1 MAKLKEMGPEF
12 DVGSVLG
19 KAGGWLKKRAA
30 EDIDI
35 AYRLLPG
42 GERATLGEAIQLG
55 GDLLTFVPIPGA
67 AGLGLAA
74 KGAAIGARGAIAK
87 GGIKAGEEAAELAAK
102 GISKKAAKAAPT
114 FTADAINAA
123 RAAGVTQGRKATAK
137 ELDFVA
143 RMRKSGPVGSWVVKD
158 GTRRGTTAS
167 NFRDVMLARTVKKP
181 NAKGVGK
188 EVPASMGKAVTRGR
202 VQRAALGAG
211 LSSIVNMDTDWFT
224 GGGAEETGAVPSNF
238 DGAVMTGDDGY
249 TYRFVPDRAGA
260 GGLQGTNASYSGS
273 WVRMS

>member
-30 EDIDI
+30 EDINI

-42 GERATLGEAIQLG
+42 GEKATIGEVVQLG

-67 AGLGLAA
+67 AAVGVAA
-74 KGAAIGARGAIAK
+74 KGAAIGAKGAIAR
-87 GGIKAGEEAAELAAK
+87 GGIKAGEEAAEAAAK

-123 RAAGVTQGRKATAK
+123 RKAGVTRGRTATAK

-143 RMRKSGPVGSWVVKD
+143 RMRKSGPVGSWAVKD

-167 NFRDVMLARTVKKP
+167 NFRDVMLAKK
-181 NAKGVGK
+181 G
-188 EVPASMGKAVTRGR
+188 ASMGKAVTKNR
-202 VQRAALGAG
+202 VRAAMLGSG
-211 LSSIVNMDTDWFT
+211 LSSIVNVDSDWFS
-224 GGGAEETGAVPSNF
+224 GGGAEETGAANGNYG
-238 DGAVMTGDDGY
+238 DAGAVVTGPDGS
-249 TYRFVPDRAGA
+249 TYRLVPDRAGA
-260 GGLQGTNASYSGS
+260 GGLQGTNAAYAGN
-273 WVRMS
+273 WVRTS

>member
-19 KAGGWLKKRAA
+19 KAGGWLKKRAG
-30 EDIDI
+30 EDINI

-42 GERATLGEAIQLG
+42 GEKATIGEAVQLG

-67 AGLGLAA
+67 AAVGLAA
-74 KGAAIGARGAIAK
+74 KGAAIGARGVIAK

-123 RAAGVTQGRKATAK
+123 RKAGVTRGRTATAK

-143 RMRKSGPVGSWVVKD
+143 RMRKSGPVGSWAVKD

-167 NFRDVMLARTVKKP
+167 NFRDVMLAKKIKRVD
-181 NAKGVGK
+181 AKGVK
-188 EVPASMGKAVTRGR
+188 TEVPASMGKAVTKNR
-202 VQRAALGAG
+202 VRAAMLGSG
-211 LSSIVNMDTDWFT
+211 LSSIVNVDSDWFS
-224 GGGAEETGAVPSNF
+224 GGGAEETGAGFGNF